1 MSNKSTVQHLY
12 HSHRLSLIFVDRSII
27 IIQQYLVLW
36 CALLYPTVP
45 YYGSCFSL
53 IGISTSQIQHGT
65 VLTTYLIMDCKTFCS
80 NFKFI
85 LKWCR
90 FQNSGVMDA
99 FKKSQEGTSK
109 PHNPQIVIQLLWREF
124 FYTMSV
130 NNPYYGEM
138 ERNEICINIPWYSK
152 DENDHFDKFCQGK
165 TGYPLI
171 GT

>member
-1 MSNKSTVQHLY
+1 MENSFLPNRRNPELLCPPKSLSPDLKFGSLSIRKFYWGEEKQK
-12 HSHRLSLIFVDRSII
+12 HSL
-27 IIQQYLVLW
+27 Q
-36 CALLYPTVP
+36 
-45 YYGSCFSL
+45 
-53 IGISTSQIQHGT
+53 TSQSFLHVALFNI
-65 VLTTYLIMDCKTFCS
+65 
-80 NFKFI
+80 
-85 LKWCR
+85 
-90 FQNSGVMDA
+90 SGVMDA

-171 GT
+171 GKYINV

>member
-1 MSNKSTVQHLY
+1 
-12 HSHRLSLIFVDRSII
+12 
-27 IIQQYLVLW
+27 
-36 CALLYPTVP
+36 
-45 YYGSCFSL
+45 
-53 IGISTSQIQHGT
+53 
-65 VLTTYLIMDCKTFCS
+65 
-80 NFKFI
+80 
-85 LKWCR
+85 
-90 FQNSGVMDA
+90 MDA

-171 GT
+171 GTQTLFLFFNPIRIICPKS